1 MRKII
6 EDIWVEIDGIVSLGL
21 TKSFVEDSG
30 DITFVNFKVKAGDE
44 VKEGDT
50 LISVETAKSVVDVK
64 SPMSGKV
71 VEINEEASENPD
83 VINENPEGVW
93 LVKIE
98 APEEE
103 VRKLKEG

>member
-6 EDIWVEIDGIVSLGL
+6 EDIWVEIDGVVSLGL

-30 DITFVNFKVKAGDE
+30 DITFVNFKVKVGDE
-44 VKEGDT
+44 VKEGDV
-50 LISVETAKSVVDVK
+50 LISVETAKSVVEVK
-64 SPMSGKV
+64 SPIGGKV
-71 VEINEEASENPD
+71 MEINEEASENPD
-83 VINENPEGVW
+83 VVNENPEETW

-98 APEEE
+98 AGEEE